1 MVLQPTFPMNPSYD
15 EIVKA
20 NSMRGNE
27 IKKTPLIHSP
37 TFSDITE
44 SDLYLKAEFR
54 QRTGSFKIRGAY
66 YKIKL
71 LSDEEKKRGV
81 VAASAGNHAQ
91 GVAFA
96 SALEKI
102 PCTIVMPKNAS
113 PAKVS
118 ATRGYGANVILE
130 GVNYDESSSKAKEI
144 AKQTGATIIHA
155 FDDPQIIAAQG
166 VIGLEILEQLPDVDE
181 VYLPIGGGGL
191 AAGTLIAIKE
201 KNPNIK
207 IVGVQSSSFPSMYD
221 SLKNGSLTESGGERT
236 IADGISVK
244 MPGEKTFSI
253 IRELI
258 DDIVL
263 VDDSEITKAMFLLME
278 RMKFVVEPAGAASL
292 AYLISKKPAPGK
304 KVVAVLAGG
313 NVDMYLLGQ
322 IVDKGL
328 AAMGRLLVI
337 SMELPDR
344 PGIFKEIVDEIALAN
359 VNIVEVF
366 HDRLT
371 SKVHAGSVTV
381 TLSLETQGK
390 EQADKLIEKLKEKN
404 IQFTLLT

>member
-221 SLKNGSLTESGGERT
+221 SLKNDSLTESGGERT

-244 MPGEKTFSI
+244 MPGEKTFSV

-258 DDIVL
+258 
-263 VDDSEITKAMFLLME
+263 
-278 RMKFVVEPAGAASL
+278 
-292 AYLISKKPAPGK
+292 
-304 KVVAVLAGG
+304 
-313 NVDMYLLGQ
+313 
-322 IVDKGL
+322 GL
-328 AAMGRLLVI
+328 AAKNSILVVEAADQRV
-337 SMELPDR
+337 STGDR
-344 PGIFKEIVDEIALAN
+344 K
-359 VNIVEVF
+359 
-366 HDRLT
+366 
-371 SKVHAGSVTV
+371 SVV
-381 TLSLETQGK
+381 
-390 EQADKLIEKLKEKN
+390 
-404 IQFTLLT
+404 